1 VLRCVERFKCACVCA
16 LKGTRRGGEPR
27 RAGGRGQ
34 RGVTGGGFERALS
47 IPRCR
52 VGGVVGCS
60 HVGIAALL
68 RSECGAVA
76 GALRWWGARPVECVE
91 V

>member
-1 VLRCVERFKCACVCA
+1 MLRCVERFKCACVCA
-16 LKGTRRGGEPR
+16 LKGTR